1 MELSGI
7 QQLGKR
13 YYSDTMMVYEKSFQL
28 LLLLYSKI
36 IERKFVR
43 KGVRNGCSIFCCG
56 ISQSLP
62 GIRLWD
68 FFCTRGS
75 PHGVFSA
82 CPWVGCLRWWHGFL
96 FIPIFLYCHG
106 ALRRWPYGVVI
117 LHELAERPP
126 GLALDRGSHP
136 YNHPYLIIHLGELT
150 PIMYHVSK
158 HFFIILCITM

>member
-28 LLLLYSKI
+28 LLLFYSKI

-43 KGVRNGCSIFCCG
+43 KGVRKGCSIFCCG

-68 FFCTRGS
+68 FFCTRGLLMERFL
-75 PHGVFSA
+75 PALELGVLDGDTNFYS
-82 CPWVGCLRWWHGFL
+82 CPFFCTVMEHSGDDHT
-96 FIPIFLYCHG
+96 
-106 ALRRWPYGVVI
+106 
-117 LHELAERPP
+117 EL
-126 GLALDRGSHP
+126 
-136 YNHPYLIIHLGELT
+136 
-150 PIMYHVSK
+150 
-158 HFFIILCITM
+158 